1 MMRAVAAQWTNEYG
15 AYILLPRLTSIDLLL
30 RKTELASC
38 SC

>member
-1 MMRAVAAQWTNEYG
+1 MYIAAARWTNEYG

-30 RKTELASC
+30 HKILLSSC